1 MSAIFTL
8 ILVTSMPS
16 VRTPLE
22 AMNVIAG
29 VVTVAMEGYAMVI
42 AYNKPIV
49 HYYGACLCF

>member
-16 VRTPLE
+16 VKTPLE
-22 AMNVIAG
+22 ATNASVG

-42 AYNKPIV
+42 RV
-49 HYYGACLCF
+49 